1 VFYPRKGGIPLK
13 GIPEKSPVYPDQENS
28 GDSASEKFMKITFR
42 KIGFILALALVL
54 AVPDAVWSQD
64 IPAPPVGL
72 KLVKAV
78 MCESIQKF
86 TPFNQ
91 AVVFSID
98 LGRVSCFTE
107 FDPVVKQ
114 TVIHHKW
121 YHRGNLISAKQFTLN
136 PPRWSSYSSMQLRD
150 ADKGPWQVDVTDEN
164 DKLVS
169 TLRFS
174 ITD

>member
-1 VFYPRKGGIPLK
+1 
-13 GIPEKSPVYPDQENS
+13 
-28 GDSASEKFMKITFR
+28 MKITFR
-42 KIGFILALALVL
+42 KIGFILALAVVL
-54 AVPDAVWSQD
+54 IVPNAAWSQD
-64 IPAPPVGL
+64 VPASPAGP

-86 TPFNQ
+86 TPSGQ

-107 FDPVVKQ
+107 FDSVVKQ

-121 YHRGNLISAKQFTLN
+121 YHRGSLISAKQFTLN
-136 PPRWSSYSSMQLRD
+136 PPRWSYSSMQLRD

-164 DKLVS
+164 DKLLY